1 MLGLLIAPAPVG
13 EGEGFFLS
21 SVGEALLAVGV
32 LSPELDPDPDPDPDA
47 EAVAELDPEAEPL
60 PLSEVLILGA
70 TRREYVLVAL
80 LPWVG
85 VTPPEIS
92 EVAVTEPEVMVPE
105 PEPELE
111 PDPDAGL

>member
-32 LSPELDPDPDPDPDA
+32 LSPELDPDPDPEP

-60 PLSEVLILGA
+60 PLSAVLILGA
-70 TRREYVLVAL
+70 TLREYVLVAL
-80 LPWVG
+80 LPWVV

-92 EVAVTEPEVMVPE
+92 EVAATEPEVVVPE
-105 PEPELE
+105 PEPEPE
-111 PDPDAGL
+111 PDPDTGL

>member
-32 LSPELDPDPDPDPDA
+32 LSPELDPDPDV
-47 EAVAELDPEAEPL
+47 EAVAELDPEAGPL
-60 PLSEVLILGA
+60 PLSVVLILGA
-70 TRREYVLVAL
+70 TWREYVLVAL
-80 LPWVG
+80 LPWVV

-92 EVAVTEPEVMVPE
+92 EVAATEPEVVVTEPET
-105 PEPELE
+105 
-111 PDPDAGL
+111 DPDAGL